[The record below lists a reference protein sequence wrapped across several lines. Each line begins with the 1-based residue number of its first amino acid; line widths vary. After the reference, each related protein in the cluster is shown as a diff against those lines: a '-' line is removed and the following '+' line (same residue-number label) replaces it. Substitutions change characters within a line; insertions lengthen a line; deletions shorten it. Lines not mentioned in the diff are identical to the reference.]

1 MPEITDEEYKRLKA
15 ADAVVNKSL
24 YKAAIFALCNMC
36 ELIIHDLNNSEIN
49 LNVRDDKNITD
60 AHTKGIKM
68 LDDSLAQ
75 IETYMDKLSEKDK
88 QEAGGRVSE
97 LGKQA
102 TAELMLN
109 KRAEKAKKRGES

>member
-1 MPEITDEEYKRLKA
+1 MVDITPEEHKRLLA
-15 ADAVVNKSL
+15 ADAVVSKSI
-24 YKAAIFALCNMC
+24 YKAAIYALCNMC

-75 IETYMDKLSEKDK
+75 IEAYMDKLSDKDK
-88 QEAGGRVSE
+88 AEAGNRVSD

-102 TAELMLN
+102 TAEIML
-109 KRAEKAKKRGES
+109 RQRREKEEKRGGR